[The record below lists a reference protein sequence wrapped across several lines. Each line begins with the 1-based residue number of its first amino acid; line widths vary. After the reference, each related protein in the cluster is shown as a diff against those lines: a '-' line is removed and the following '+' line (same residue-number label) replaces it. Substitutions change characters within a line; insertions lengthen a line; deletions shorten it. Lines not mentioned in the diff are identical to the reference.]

1 MVRENSR
8 WKKAGACFVTA
19 AFLLTVVVTG
29 GCQSAAQKRK
39 AAELARLSAYAGLK
53 HHSVAVVVYA
63 DDATLFMYPQ
73 AAKEVSSFLDYD
85 LKRAVP
91 SARIL
96 NYRDVINYQNQT
108 PNWQALPIKAIGLHF
123 SVDRVI
129 YLELLNYSTHAPGAE
144 HLLQGHI
151 KARVYVYDTH
161 LPGDGRVLTTTVS
174 TRWPRSAPEPV
185 YHGDTNVVRM
195 NTLTAFSAILTHE
208 LTHWDTSGQNG
219 SIRAARELKNEN

>member
-1 MVRENSR
+1 MVKEKGR
-8 WKKAGACFVTA
+8 WPKIGTCFVA
-19 AFLLTVVVTG
+19 AGLMLTMACTS

-39 AAELARLSAYAGLK
+39 AAELAKLSAYAGLK
-53 HHSVAVVVYA
+53 HQSVAVVVYA

-73 AAKEVSSFLDYD
+73 AAREVSSFLDYD

-108 PNWQALPIKAIGLHF
+108 PNWQALPIKSIGLHF

-161 LPGDGRVLTTTVS
+161 LPGDG
-174 TRWPRSAPEPV
+174 
-185 YHGDTNVVRM
+185 
-195 NTLTAFSAILTHE
+195 
-208 LTHWDTSGQNG
+208 
-219 SIRAARELKNEN
+219 